1 MVKILNRQFNDYDNI
16 FNTPNIYHYL
26 VHYIGDVE
34 AEIANYPNLK
44 ITVITDKYAIL
55 STFEPLEDILTS
67 PPFETIIYINPYTI
81 YSLQQISPLEASQAE
96 FLQLNL
102 PLNILGTGV
111 KVAIIDTG
119 IDYLNEEF
127 MDEDGNTRI
136 DYIWDQSAPNQLDQT
151 EDFPIFFGTIYNR
164 EQIQE
169 AINTYRQGGDPYSI
183 VPVRDEIGH
192 GTNMAGLIGARGK
205 NPELRGVV
213 PDCRFIII
221 KLVEDIAFKSLY
233 KVDIQEPIYNVVSIF
248 AALRNISNYA
258 LSVQD
263 PIVAYLPLGS
273 SLGSHKGSTLL
284 ERYIS
289 SLALY
294 NGFAM
299 VTVTGNERN
308 TKRHASA
315 TLRPEEPI
323 KTFDLDVAPGQGSL
337 IVDVWVDLPNVV
349 SVDIVS
355 PSGDNTGVINYT
367 TNSYTHNF
375 VFENTRVDIFYFIP
389 DDSTGEQNIRIVF
402 LNLQPGIWR
411 LRFLG
416 NQIIDGAINAWL
428 PQGGLTLPG
437 TQFNPAD
444 PYGTITSPGNSD
456 FIITAAA
463 YNQNNNNLVD
473 YSGNAFISGYIN
485 PIDVAAG
492 GENALTTAPNNEIAV
507 VSGTCV
513 AGAIVA
519 GACAMLFDWGIIQ
532 GNNKNLY
539 TQTLKTYLARGVNE
553 RSGDIYPNPQWG
565 FGMLNIFKL
574 FDNIT

>member
-1 MVKILNRQFNDYDNI
+1 MIKLNRQFNPDENI
-16 FNTPNIYHYL
+16 FNNPDIYHYI
-26 VHYIGDVE
+26 VHYIGDVA
-34 AEIANYPNLK
+34 AEIANYPDLK
-44 ITVITDKYAIL
+44 ITILTDKYAIL
-55 STFEPLEDILTS
+55 STFDTIEKWLVS
-67 PPFETIIYINPYTI
+67 SPFETIIYIKPYTV
-81 YSLQQISPLEASQAE
+81 YSLQQISPLAASQAE

-102 PLNILGTGV
+102 PLNLLGTGV
-111 KVAIIDTG
+111 KVTIIDTG

-127 MDEDGNTRI
+127 MDEEGNTRI
-136 DYIWDQSAPNQLDQT
+136 EFIWDQSANNQPSQT
-151 EDFPIFFGTIYNR
+151 EGFETFFGALYNS

-192 GTNMAGLIGARGK
+192 GTNMAGLIGGRGK
-205 NPELRGVV
+205 NPNLRGVV

-221 KLVEDIAFKSLY
+221 KLVEDRAFKALY
-233 KVDIQEPIYNVVSIF
+233 QVDTQEPVYNTVTIF
-248 AALRNISNYA
+248 SALRVISNYA
-258 LSVQD
+258 LTILD
-263 PIVAYLPLGS
+263 PIVVYLPLGS

-284 ERYIS
+284 ERYIN

-294 NGFAM
+294 NGFTI

-308 TKRHASA
+308 TRRHASA

-355 PSGDNTGVINYT
+355 PSGDNTGIINYT
-367 TNSYTHNF
+367 TNNYTHNF

-389 DDSTGEQNIRIVF
+389 DENTGDQNIRIVF
-402 LNLQPGIWR
+402 TNLQPGIWR

-416 NQIIDGAINAWL
+416 NLIIGGSINAWL
-428 PQGGLTLPG
+428 PQGDLTLPG

-444 PYGTITSPGNSD
+444 PYGTITSPGNSP

-473 YSGNAFISGYIN
+473 YSGNAFTSGYIN

-492 GENALTTAPNNEIAV
+492 GETAMTTAPNNEIAV
-507 VSGTCV
+507 ISGTCV

-519 GACAMLFDWGIIQ
+519 GACAMIFEWGIIK
-532 GNNKNLY
+532 GNDTNLY

-565 FGMLNIFKL
+565 FGMLNILRL